1 MFKKTSE
8 EFKKFVTRGNV
19 FDLAIGVVIGTAF
32 GAITSSLVDDIIMP
46 PIGYLTGGIDFSTM
60 GFVLGSDAYPSVAAA
75 IEAGAPVI
83 KYGAFVNTLINF
95 FIIAVAMFVVVRV
108 VNRIREKREAEEQ
121 SSSSPAS
128 PPRDIM
134 LLTEIRDLL
143 KDG

>member
-60 GFVLGSDAYPSVAAA
+60 GFVLGSDTYPSVAAA